1 MPIYEYRCN
10 ECQQIFEEWQ
20 HDFKE
25 REVPCPVCNS
35 AAKRLISS
43 TSFVLKGSGWYVTD
57 YCNKRQSNAHSA
69 SSNGDGDKKS
79 ESGSSPAPSA
89 ASDTSGSSGSS
100 STTD

>member
-25 REVPCPVCNS
+25 REVPCPVCNGG
-35 AAKRLISS
+35 AKRLISS

-57 YCNKRQSNAHSA
+57 YCNKRQNNGQAA
-69 SSNGDGDKKS
+69 TSNGDGAKKS
-79 ESGSSPAPSA
+79 ESAAGTESSS
-89 ASDTSGSSGSS
+89 STDTSGTS

>member
-35 AAKRLISS
+35 GAKRLISS
-43 TSFVLKGSGWYVTD
+43 TSFVLKGSGWYVTE
-57 YCNKRQSNAHSA
+57 YCRGRKSSGESA
-69 SSNGDGDKKS
+69 SSNGDGGGKG
-79 ESGSSPAPSA
+79 ESKPRTEPG
-89 ASDTSGSSGSS
+89 TSTTGTADSSS
-100 STTD
+100 STD

>member
-20 HDFKE
+20 HDFQE

-35 AAKRLISS
+35 GAKRLISS

-57 YCNKRQSNAHSA
+57 YCNKRQSNGQAA
-69 SSNGDGDKKS
+69 ASNGDGAKKS
-79 ESGSSPAPSA
+79 ESGSGPESS
-89 ASDTSGSSGSS
+89 SSTDTSGTS

>member
-20 HDFKE
+20 HDFRE

-35 AAKRLISS
+35 IAKRLISS

-57 YCNKRQSNAHSA
+57 YCNRK
-69 SSNGDGDKKS
+69 SNGGQPASNGNGKKS
-79 ESGSSPAPSA
+79 EDAPSTEA
-89 ASDTSGSSGSS
+89 AAPKSTDTSTS
-100 STTD
+100 STD